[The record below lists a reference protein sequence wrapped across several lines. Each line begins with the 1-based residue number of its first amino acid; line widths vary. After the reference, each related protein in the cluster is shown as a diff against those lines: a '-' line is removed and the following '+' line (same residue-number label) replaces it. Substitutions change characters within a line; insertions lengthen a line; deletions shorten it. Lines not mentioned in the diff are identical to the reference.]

1 MMFLQVMRT
10 KFDQFGGRA
19 GRREFWLFWL
29 VHFILLVIASVADAL
44 IFPDWERIVFGPI
57 LWIYVAAT
65 FVPVLALGA
74 RRLHDTGHSG
84 WYQLLVVFWPLA
96 VPFGLLL
103 VFGFLDDYTA
113 SNSFFAL
120 ALVFLF
126 PYLAGA
132 LMVFV
137 FAILPGDESDNQY
150 GQPGTSP
157 DRPAVYWTVLTTRY
171 VAFAGRAGRKEYWLY
186 TLVGVLTVGIAAF
199 LDQWL
204 FPDLTVGIAAFLDQ
218 WLFPDLFGDDSS
230 NGPVLAILVLATIL
244 PGLSLGA
251 RRLHDIGRSGWW
263 LLLYIPPVVI
273 VGWIVILIFAIQPS
287 QEGENKYGE
296 PAMAPE

>member
-10 KFDQFGGRA
+10 KYDQFGGRA

-57 LWIYVAAT
+57 LGIYVAAT
-65 FVPVLALGA
+65 FVPVVALGA
-74 RRLHDTGHSG
+74 RRLHDTGRSG
-84 WYQLLVVFWPLA
+84 WYQLLMVFWPLA
-96 VPFGLLL
+96 ATFGLLAL
-103 VFGFLDDYTA
+103 VFGFLDDDTA
-113 SNSFFAL
+113 SGFFFAL
-120 ALVFLF
+120 ALVFLV
-126 PYLAGA
+126 PALVGA
-132 LMVFV
+132 LIVFV
-137 FAILPGDESDNQY
+137 FAVQPGDESDNQY

-186 TLVGVLTVGIAAF
+186 TLVGVLTVG
-199 LDQWL
+199 
-204 FPDLTVGIAAFLDQ
+204 VIAAFLDQ
-218 WLFPDLFGDDSS
+218 WLFPDLFGDDSN
-230 NGPVLAILVLATIL
+230 NGPVQAILGLATIL